1 MTYWIVCLLLI
12 GFGYLAKFS
21 IGLPFFYVGLA
32 MLLLAPLRR
41 WSMVFWPLLLALIAF
56 QVAYFA
62 VVPFHCSASQVI
74 GGPTTTVCS
83 SLTGI
88 RYEADAGVGPP
99 ITALIA
105 GVASAVTT
113 AVATWW
119 VMRRRRIH
127 LG

>member
-1 MTYWIVCLLLI
+1 
-12 GFGYLAKFS
+12 
-21 IGLPFFYVGLA
+21 
-32 MLLLAPLRR
+32 
-41 WSMVFWPLLLALIAF
+41 
-56 QVAYFA
+56 
-62 VVPFHCSASQVI
+62 VI
-74 GGPTTTVCS
+74 GGPMTTVCS